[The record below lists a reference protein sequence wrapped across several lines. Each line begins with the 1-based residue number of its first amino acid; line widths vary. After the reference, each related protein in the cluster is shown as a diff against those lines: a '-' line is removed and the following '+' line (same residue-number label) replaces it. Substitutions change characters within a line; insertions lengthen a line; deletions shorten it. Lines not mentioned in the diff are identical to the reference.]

1 MKSRIAS
8 RRDLEFQLF
17 EVLDVEAL
25 TSRPRF
31 SEHSRETFLSALD
44 TAFDIADRKFAPH
57 ARAADEHEPTFD
69 GERVT
74 MLPEVKE
81 ALDAFAAAGFLVS
94 ARDYEVGGMQLPGTV
109 ARACHAVFEAAN
121 VGTTSYASLTMANAN
136 LIAAFGTAPQKRRY
150 LPHLH
155 SGRFFG
161 TMALTEPQA
170 GSSLADLRTLATPRP
185 DGTYAISGTKVFIS
199 GGEHELAEN
208 IVHLVL
214 ARIPGA
220 PAGVKGISLFIV
232 PKIRVHDDGTLG
244 ERNDV
249 ALAGLFHKM
258 GWRGTVST
266 QLAFGE
272 NGRCQGELVGEPN
285 RGLACMFHMMNEARI
300 GVGLAAVMLGT
311 TSHLHALDYARERPQ
326 GRPLASRDPL
336 SPQVPII
343 EHPDVRRMLLRSK
356 AYVEGGLAL
365 CLYAAR
371 LVDEQQTGATAE
383 DRADA
388 GALLDLLTPVVK
400 AWPAVFCLE
409 ASSLAIQI
417 HGGYGYTREYPVE
430 QLYRDNRLNAIH
442 EGTNGIQALDL
453 LSRRVHAGGGRSFEL
468 LGRAIARDAEAASR
482 EEALRGHA
490 QELGR
495 AFDRLRETTQRLAGA
510 AVGDPELA
518 LANAS
523 AYLESFGHVVVGWMW
538 LRQGAAACRGLAR
551 APGPAPDF
559 DFYQGKLAACRW
571 FFRWELPGI
580 AHPLGLLSA
589 LDPTCLEAKP
599 SWL

>member
-1 MKSRIAS
+1 VKSRIVS

-31 SEHSRETFLSALD
+31 SEHSRATFLAALD
-44 TAFDIADRKFAPH
+44 TALDIADRKFAPH
-57 ARAADEHEPTFD
+57 NRTADEREPTFD
-69 GERVT
+69 GAHVT
-74 MLPEVKE
+74 LIPEVKE
-81 ALDAFAAAGFLVS
+81 ALDAFVAAGFLVS
-94 ARDYEVGGMQLPGTV
+94 ARDYDVGGMQLPGTV

-121 VGTTSYASLTMANAN
+121 VGTTSYASLTIANAS
-136 LIAAFGTAPQKRRY
+136 LLAAFGTADQKRRY
-150 LPHLH
+150 LPHLL

-170 GSSLADLRTLATPRP
+170 GSSLADLRTTATPRP

-214 ARIPGA
+214 ARMVDA
-220 PAGVKGISLFIV
+220 PAGVKGISLFLV
-232 PKIRVHDDGTLG
+232 PKIRVLDDGTLG

-266 QLAFGE
+266 HLAFGE
-272 NGRCQGELVGEPN
+272 NGRCLGELVGEPH

-311 TSHLHALDYARERPQ
+311 ASYLHALDYARERPQ
-326 GRPLASRDPL
+326 GRPLRSRDPL
-336 SPQVPII
+336 APQVPII

-365 CLYAAR
+365 CLHAAR

-388 GALLDLLTPVVK
+388 AALLDLLTPVVK
-400 AWPAVFCLE
+400 AWPAEFCLE
-409 ASSLAIQI
+409 ASSLAIQV

-442 EGTNGIQALDL
+442 EGTNGIQGIDL
-453 LSRRVHAGGGRSFEL
+453 LSRRVLAGGGRALEL
-468 LGRAIARDAEAASR
+468 LGRAISRDVEAASGT
-482 EEALRGHA
+482 EALRGHA
-490 QELGR
+490 RDLADASGRLGQ
-495 AFDRLRETTQRLAGA
+495 TTRRLAA
-510 AVGDPELA
+510 AAAKDPELG
-518 LANAS
+518 LANSS
-523 AYLESFGHVVVGWMW
+523 AYLGAFGHVVVAWMW
-538 LRQGAAACRGLAR
+538 LRQGVAAARGLAAAQGAAR
-551 APGPAPDF
+551 
-559 DFYQGKLAACRW
+559 DFYEGKLAACRW

-580 AHPLGLLSA
+580 THPLAMLDA

-599 SWL
+599 SWF